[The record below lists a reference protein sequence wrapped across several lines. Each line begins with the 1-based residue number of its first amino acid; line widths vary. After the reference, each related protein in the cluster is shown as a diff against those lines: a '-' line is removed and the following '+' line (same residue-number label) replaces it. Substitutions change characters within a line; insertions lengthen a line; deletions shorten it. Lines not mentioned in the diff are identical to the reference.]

1 MCAVPLGQ
9 SSRLKR
15 QSRLFQIFGMPQ
27 QCASSVLASFLR
39 LTGATKLQAISI
51 DKMFGLP

>member
-27 QCASSVLASFLR
+27 QCASSVLTSFLR